1 MLSIVRPKIVYLP
14 FSQAFSRSS
23 YQCRI
28 WFFLIF
34 SSVTSSVL
42 SWSLIHLQ
50 PSETFCL
57 KSGPTRIGL
66 KRKDINVLGVGRGGV
81 EMEVNPGQR
90 RVVPFVL
97 VVTAWKSPKSDMMMM
112 IQLIIT
118 RADIYWAFA
127 PPQSWYKGSTITSS
141 SFMEPS
147 RWSHKIDCS
156 SYSPFTVDAEAYSG
170 HNSPKVT

>member
-1 MLSIVRPKIVYLP
+1 M
-14 FSQAFSRSS
+14 
-23 YQCRI
+23 
-28 WFFLIF
+28 
-34 SSVTSSVL
+34 TSSVVSL
-42 SWSLIHLQ
+42 SLIHLQ

-90 RVVPFVL
+90 RVVPLVL

-118 RADIYWAFA
+118 IADIYWAFA

-147 RWSHKIDCS
+147 R
-156 SYSPFTVDAEAYSG
+156 
-170 HNSPKVT
+170 